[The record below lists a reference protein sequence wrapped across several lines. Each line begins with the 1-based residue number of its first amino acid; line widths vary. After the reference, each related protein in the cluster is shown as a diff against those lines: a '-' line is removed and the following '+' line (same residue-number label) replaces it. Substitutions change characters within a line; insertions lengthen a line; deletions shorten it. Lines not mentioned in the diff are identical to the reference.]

1 VCWIRG
7 PWAGRSSEKDLV
19 TRGPRECSVQ
29 VDEWGKEIGGQLGK
43 AFERLKKVV
52 RQHKEG
58 PGALTRGSSPKN
70 KPEAGLS
77 GKKIGVGLFF
87 VPCVLLRTP
96 RIRAHIHLRFLH
108 LLETAKC

>member
-1 VCWIRG
+1 
-7 PWAGRSSEKDLV
+7 
-19 TRGPRECSVQ
+19 VQ

-87 VPCVLLRTP
+87 TPLVRCGSVLWDRCFVPCVLLRTP